1 MLSFMRKL
9 ISLLLSLYLGLFLV
23 AGVVSLADDSLVL
36 LFSLHLLTAMS
47 AILSC
52 LALLMTLLVYGLMG
66 LTPVVPRRLVLP
78 VAFFYVAN
86 FLVVLPAMIYFPY
99 RVLQLDWVMSF
110 GQVIFGLGV
119 VYWLQKG
126 LKFRWQIV
134 EEHHLGNRR
143 FSWLN
148 LSLFV
153 LANVFI
159 LVPVVVAYAIFCV
172 TLAVNHF
179 GEGFLALHR
188 DGMTVQVR
196 KYIRDDGKTIEL
208 IPMAHIA
215 DANFYRKMSQLSPT
229 NSIILMEG
237 VTDEKHRLT
246 NEISYKRMATSLGLA
261 EQEKE
266 FEPTRGQL
274 VMADVD
280 AELFSTDTVDFL
292 NLVMLFHSK
301 GVNSVTLQQA
311 LRYSP
316 PPDLLEQIAGDLL
329 EKRNQ
334 HLWGEIQA
342 RLPQSDD
349 LIVPWGVAHMPE
361 IARDLQK
368 SGFHLDKTRDYT
380 VIRFHF
386 FRNQK

>member
-1 MLSFMRKL
+1 MRKL
-9 ISLLLSLYLGLFLV
+9 ISLLLALYLGLFLA
-23 AGVVSLADDSLVL
+23 AGVVSLVDDSLVL
-36 LFSLHLLTAMS
+36 LFSVHLLTAMS

-52 LALLMTLLVYGLMG
+52 LALLMALLVYGLMG
-66 LTPVVPRRLVLP
+66 LTPVVPRRVVLP

-86 FLVVLPAMIYFPY
+86 FLVMLPALIYFPY
-99 RVLQLDWVMSF
+99 RLLQLDWVMSF
-110 GQVIFGLGV
+110 GQVAFGLGFV
-119 VYWLQKG
+119 CWLQEG
-126 LKFRWQIV
+126 FKFRWQIV
-134 EEHHLGNRR
+134 GDQHLGKRR

-148 LSLFV
+148 LSLFA
-153 LANVFI
+153 LANV
-159 LVPVVVAYAIFCV
+159 LVVVPALVAYAIFCA

-179 GEGFLALHR
+179 SGGFLSLHR

-196 KYIRDDGKTIEL
+196 KYIREDGKTIEL

-215 DANFYRKMSQLSPT
+215 DANFYLKMSQLSPS

-246 NEISYKRMATSLGLA
+246 NEISYKRMATSLGLT

-280 AELFSTDTVDFL
+280 TELFSTDTVDFL

-301 GVNSVTLQQA
+301 GVNQVTLQQA
-311 LRYSP
+311 LHYSP
-316 PPDLLEQIAGDLL
+316 PPDLLEQIARDLL

-334 HLWGEIQA
+334 HLWREIQTE
-342 RLPQSDD
+342 LPQSDY
-349 LIVPWGVAHMPE
+349 LIVPWGVAHMSG
-361 IARDLQK
+361 IARDIQK

-386 FRNQK
+386 LRKRK